1 MTASRTEKILK
12 DLVAFDT
19 TSRHSNLKLVEYVQS
34 YLAGQGVTSRLV
46 MDETGMKA
54 N

>member
-34 YLAGQGVTSRLV
+34 YLAGHGVTSRLV